1 MPSEERLHP
10 VSILFSFGRSLK
22 AFALPGLVGL
32 VIAARR
38 PGPNVD
44 AWMMLFLI
52 PAAVVAIVRYLSFR
66 MRYEGT
72 ELVIRSGLIFRN
84 ERHIPYARI
93 QNLDAVQNV
102 FHRLLRVIEV
112 RVETGAGSEPEAT
125 ISVLPASALDEM
137 RRRVFGREVPA
148 EQAPHSGE
156 RILLEM
162 PLGELLLHGFLV
174 NRGMVV
180 IGAIYGLLW
189 QLDVLDRLW
198 GSIVGEQVAEEGML
212 RQLIEGIARGAGV
225 SLNQVAVVTA
235 AMIGFLIVVR
245 IASMCWAAVR
255 LYGFR
260 LTAVGEDLRIEYG
273 LLTRF
278 TATIPVRRI
287 QSVTITEGP
296 LYRLL
301 DRVSVR
307 VETAGGRAGRDSAGS
322 AREWLAPL
330 IRSAGLGPLMAEVMG
345 DDIADGKSLM
355 DWRPVHP
362 RAFRRAVKSRVF
374 LAIVIA
380 LAAAAVVGWPGL
392 LVAGVTIPWSMLAA
406 RRHVEHLGWT
416 AAGNLV
422 AFKSGWLWRS
432 MTIARVSRIQAVTLV
447 ESPFDRR
454 ASMAR
459 VRVDTAGANERSHR
473 IDIPYLARDH
483 AAALQLRL
491 AAHAADTQ
499 FHW

>member
-10 VSILFSFGRSLK
+10 LSMLFSFGKSLK

-52 PAAVVAIVRYLSFR
+52 PAAAAAVFRYLTFR
-66 MRYEGT
+66 LRYEGT
-72 ELVIRSGLIFRN
+72 ELVIQSGLIFRN

-112 RVETGAGSEPEAT
+112 RIQTGAGAEPEAT
-125 ISVLPASALDEM
+125 ISVLPAAALEEM
-137 RRRVFGREVPA
+137 RRRVFGGEAPA
-148 EQAPHSGE
+148 DESPRAHE
-156 RILLEM
+156 RVLLQM
-162 PLGELLLHGFLV
+162 PFRELLLQGFLV

-180 IGAIYGLLW
+180 IGALYGVLW
-189 QLDVLDRLW
+189 QLDLIDRVSARLF
-198 GSIVGEQVAEEGML
+198 GREVDEEEVRGL
-212 RQLIEGIARGAGV
+212 FEAIASGTSV
-225 SLNQVAVVTA
+225 SLAQVAVAVGA
-235 AMIGFLIVVR
+235 FAGFLIVVR
-245 IASMCWAAVR
+245 LASMAWAVVS

-260 LTAVGEDLRIEYG
+260 LAAVGGDLRIEYG

-296 LYRLL
+296 LYRLA

-307 VETAGGRAGRDSAGS
+307 VETAGGRAGQEGAAS

-330 IRSAGLGPLMAEVMG
+330 IRPAALGPLLTDVMRE
-345 DDIADGKSLM
+345 ASTTL
-355 DWRPVHP
+355 DWTAAHP
-362 RAFRRAVKSRVF
+362 LAFRRAVKRYLFVAGVF
-374 LAIVIA
+374 TLV
-380 LAAAAVVGWPGL
+380 AAGLVGWRGL
-392 LVAGVTIPWSMLAA
+392 LVGVVAIPWSVLAA
-406 RRHVEHLGWT
+406 RRYVDHLGWM
-416 AAGNLV
+416 ASSSIV
-422 AFKSGWLWRS
+422 AFRSGWLRRS
-432 MTIARVSRIQAVTLV
+432 VTIARVSRIQAVTLI

-454 ASMAR
+454 VAMAR

-473 IDIPYLARDH
+473 IDIPYLARDR
-483 AAALQLRL
+483 AAALQSSL
-491 AAHAADTQ
+491 AAQAADTEFQ
-499 FHW
+499 W

>member
-10 VSILFSFGRSLK
+10 VSILFSFGKSLR

-38 PGPNVD
+38 PGPNAD

-52 PAAVVAIVRYLSFR
+52 PAAAAAIFRYLSFR

-72 ELVIRSGLIFRN
+72 ELVIRSGFIFRN

-112 RVETGAGSEPEAT
+112 RIQTGAGAEPEAT

-137 RRRVFGREVPA
+137 RRRVFGRELQTEA
-148 EQAPHSGE
+148 APRSNE
-156 RILLEM
+156 RVLLQM
-162 PLGELLLHGFLV
+162 PLRELLLHGFLV

-180 IGAIYGLLW
+180 IGALYGILW
-189 QLDVLDRLW
+189 QLDLLDRVW
-198 GSIVGEQVAEEGML
+198 APFFDKGVDEEEVRGL
-212 RQLIEGIARGAGV
+212 FEAIASGARV
-225 SLNQVAVVTA
+225 SLTQISVAA
-235 AMIGFLIVVR
+235 AAAAGFLIMVR
-245 IASMCWAAVR
+245 IASMAWAVVR

-260 LTAVGEDLRIEYG
+260 VTEVGDDLRIEYG

-296 LYRLL
+296 LYRLA

-307 VETAGGRAGRDSAGS
+307 VETAGGRAGQDGAASV
-322 AREWLAPL
+322 REWLAPL
-330 IRSAGLGPLMAEVMG
+330 LRPAQLGPLLADVMREEP
-345 DDIADGKSLM
+345 APL
-355 DWRPVHP
+355 DWTGAHP
-362 RAFRRAVKSRVF
+362 RAFRRAVKRRVF
-374 LAIVIA
+374 VATVLTLVAGIA
-380 LAAAAVVGWPGL
+380 LGWRGL
-392 LVAGVTIPWSMLAA
+392 LVGVVAIPWSVLAA
-406 RRHVEHLGWT
+406 RRYVDHLGWM
-416 AAGNLV
+416 ASGSMV
-422 AFKSGWLWRS
+422 AFRSGWLWRS
-432 MTIARVSRIQAVTLV
+432 VTIARVSRIQAVTLI

-454 ASMAR
+454 TAMAR

-473 IDIPYLARDH
+473 IDIPYLARDG
-483 AAALQLRL
+483 AAALQSRL
-491 AAHAADTQ
+491 AAQAADTEFQ
-499 FHW
+499 W